1 MSYSLFFNKHK
12 INYFIQGQELNIS
25 FIFRNTFFVLIYYWK
40 DKNILNFNLLKKL
53 FLKKTNR
60 VINIYIQI
68 FIMMVCIPII
78 LFNYFGGLCEMLIP
92 YPEVLNIG

>member
-1 MSYSLFFNKHK
+1 MTNTLFFNKQK
-12 INYFIQGQELNIS
+12 INFFVLGQDFYIS
-25 FIFRNTFFVLIYYWK
+25 FIFRKPFFVLIYYWK

-78 LFNYFGGLCEMLIP
+78 LFNYFGGLCEMPIP
-92 YPEVLNIG
+92 YPWVLSI